1 MIMRLAAELGPWIW
15 MVLGFILL
23 ILEILAPGFFLL
35 WIGLAAIATGTLSL
49 ALWEAAIWPWQVQ
62 VLVFLA
68 LSLAFAFAG
77 KKVMAARGDDSDQ
90 PLLNQREKQLVGRTA
105 TLAEPIAEGH
115 GRIKLGDTQ
124 WRVKGPDLPS
134 GARVRVTGVEDS
146 VLMVEAA

>member
-1 MIMRLAAELGPWIW
+1 MIMRMAAELGPWIW
-15 MVLGFILL
+15 MVLGFLLL

-35 WIGLAAIATGTLSL
+35 WIGLAAIATGTVSL
-49 ALWEAAIWPWQVQ
+49 ALWGAAIWPWQVQ

-68 LSLAFAFAG
+68 LSLAFVFAG

-105 TLAEPIAEGH
+105 ILTEPIAEGH

-134 GARVRVTGVEDS
+134 GARVKVTGVEDS
-146 VLMVEAA
+146 VLLVEPA

>member
-90 PLLNQREKQLVGRTA
+90 PLLNQREKQLIGRTA

>member
-15 MVLGFILL
+15 MVLGFVLL

-90 PLLNQREKQLVGRTA
+90 PLLNQREKQMIGRTA